1 MAEGDVAADVTVDLT
16 EGSSDS
22 TTTKMLRRHMNV
34 VKSRET
40 AGKGNLSLDP
50 VLVIEASKA
59 YEAIYFYKIAF
70 GAKEIHRNFHLT

>member
-1 MAEGDVAADVTVDLT
+1 MAEGD
-16 EGSSDS
+16 GSSDS
-22 TTTKMLRRHMNV
+22 TTTKMLRRHKNV

-50 VLVIEASKA
+50 VLVIESSKA

-70 GAKEIHRNFHLT
+70 GAKEMYRNFRIT